1 VGHLGR
7 LAVLP
12 LLLATA
18 PVLAKPARVLS
29 ADSWIVYG
37 APVSMQR
44 DEAVP
49 GAGSVTVAPLAKP
62 AEPWTSGAVAI
73 ITDAIP
79 ARGSVTAIFWAR
91 AAAPVDVAVTMQDR
105 TAPYTPFLQ
114 DKVHLTPRWQ
124 RFVRTG
130 MSTAALAAGTQAL
143 TVQLGQSAVAV
154 SLGPVALSDGPAKA
168 SHADTIFADFHP
180 DHVAETVSIASAP
193 GVVLAGTLRT
203 PVGHGKGPFPLA
215 ICVQGSGRNGRGGF
229 PLVMDRLLADGIATL
244 EYDKRGIGASTGT
257 YEEDIEK
264 LAGDTRAAVSAMRRR
279 SDIDGARIA
288 IVGHSQGGAIAPMV
302 AAQDNRIAAIVSFAG
317 PVGDGPQ
324 LFTRSMHD
332 QLIAAGRKEETV
344 APLVAASLRLLEA
357 RQAKADAATLAPL
370 RVAVRQGLVATG
382 FTAEQAEGAL
392 TSLDTVEVSQVLDMH
407 IASDIRALHIPVLSL
422 FAALD
427 PLVPPTGN
435 AAAARLALADNP
447 RGKVMIFEGQSHWF
461 KDGAKTGT
469 QAENETLGP
478 NLGSPRVIAT
488 TGDFL
493 RAALNTKPRER

>member
-1 VGHLGR
+1 MGYLGR
-7 LAVLP
+7 LAYLP
-12 LLLATA
+12 LVLATVPA
-18 PVLAKPARVLS
+18 EAKPARVSS
-29 ADSWIVYG
+29 ADSWIIYG

-49 GAGSVTVAPLAKP
+49 GAGSVTVAPLPKP
-62 AEPWTSGAVAI
+62 AEPWTSGAVVTIA
-73 ITDAIP
+73 DAIP

-91 AAAPVDVAVTMQDR
+91 AAAPVDVTVTMQDR
-105 TAPYTPFLQ
+105 TAPHTAFLQ
-114 DKVHLTPRWQ
+114 DKVRLTPRWQ

-130 MSTAALAAGTQAL
+130 MSNAALAAGTQAL
-143 TVQLGQSAVAV
+143 TIQLGQSPVAV

-168 SHADTIFADFHP
+168 AQADTIFADFHP
-180 DHVAETVSIASAP
+180 DRVAETVGIASAP

-215 ICVQGSGRNGRGGF
+215 IFVQGSGRNGRGGF

-288 IVGHSQGGAIAPMV
+288 IVGHSQGGAIAPMI
-302 AAQDNRIAAIVSFAG
+302 AARDNHIAAIVSFAG
-317 PVGDGPQ
+317 PVGDGPE
-324 LFTRSMHD
+324 LFARSMHD
-332 QLIAAGRKEETV
+332 QLIAAGRTEQAVT
-344 APLVAASLRLLEA
+344 PLVAASLRLLEA
-357 RQAKADAATLAPL
+357 RHASADAATLAPL
-370 RVAVRQGLVATG
+370 RGEVRQGLVTAG
-382 FTAEQAEGAL
+382 FTAEEAEGAL
-392 TSLDTVEVSQVLDMH
+392 ASIDTVEVSQILDMH
-407 IASDIRALHIPVLSL
+407 VASDMRTLRIPVLSL

-427 PLVPPTGN
+427 PLVPAPGN

-447 RGKVMIFEGQSHWF
+447 CGKVMIFEGQSHWF

-469 QAENETLGP
+469 QA
-478 NLGSPRVIAT
+478 
-488 TGDFL
+488 
-493 RAALNTKPRER
+493 